1 MLDGDET
8 SCRYEKDTDQ
18 TSRDGKIVSEMK
30 NTLGGINSWLDIVEE
45 KISEFEV
52 MAIEMIHKGAYGL
65 KKIQLQQIHEQNIS

>member
-1 MLDGDET
+1 
-8 SCRYEKDTDQ
+8 
-18 TSRDGKIVSEMK
+18 MK